1 MIRSMTG
8 YGKATGM
15 FGDKQITIEIKAL
28 NSKQFD
34 FNIKLPSLYAD
45 VENDLRT
52 LVTQSLE
59 RGKVY
64 CTVQIDEKDPQHV
77 PGLNIELAAAWYAQW
92 KQLEEQIG
100 LPPSRD
106 YHSVL
111 LRMPDFLRTTE
122 SIADEQDKVILVRTM
137 KEALQHL
144 NRFREMEGEVLGR
157 DIAQRIRLIES
168 LMEKIVPFEKTRLNR
183 LRERMEKA
191 LQEIAGKGISIDQ
204 NRLEQEMIF
213 HVERLDI
220 TEEKVRLKNHLKYF
234 LEVMDSAGTG
244 RKLGFIAQ
252 EIGREINTIGSKAN
266 DSEIQ
271 QVVVEMKDELEK
283 VKEQLFN
290 VL

>member
-1 MIRSMTG
+1 MTG

-15 FGDKQITIEIKAL
+15 VGEKQITVEIKAL

-34 FNIKLPSLYAD
+34 FNIKLPALYAE

-52 LVTQSLE
+52 LVAQSLE

-64 CTVQIDEKDPQHV
+64 CSVQFDEKGELNV
-77 PGLNIELAAAWYAQW
+77 PGLNVELAAFWYAQW
-92 KQLEEQIG
+92 KQLEQQIG
-100 LPPSRD
+100 LPPSAD
-106 YHSVL
+106 YHGLL
-111 LRMPDFLRTTE
+111 LRMPDFFKTSEAIAQDHEREVLISTLKQ
-122 SIADEQDKVILVRTM
+122 SI
-137 KEALQHL
+137 LQL
-144 NRFREMEGEVLGR
+144 NQFREKEGEVLGN

-168 LMEKIVPFEKTRLNR
+168 LMEKIVPFEKTRLIK

-220 TEEKVRLKNHLKYF
+220 TEEKVRLKNHLKHF
-234 LEVMDSAGTG
+234 LEVMDSMGGG

-266 DSEIQ
+266 DSGIQ

>member
-15 FGDKQITIEIKAL
+15 VGEKQITVEIKAL

-34 FNIKLPSLYAD
+34 FNIKLPALY
-45 VENDLRT
+45 VEIENEMRT
-52 LVTQSLE
+52 VVAQSLE
-59 RGKVY
+59 RGKVF
-64 CTVQIDEKDPQHV
+64 CAVQIDEKGQQNI
-77 PGLNIELAAAWYAQW
+77 PGLNVELASAWYEEW
-92 KQLEEQIG
+92 KQLEARIG
-100 LPPSRD
+100 LPPAAD
-106 YHSVL
+106 YHSLL
-111 LRMPDFLRTTE
+111 LRMPDFFKTTE
-122 SIADEQDKVILVRTM
+122 ATAPDQEKEVLMDTL
-137 KEALQHL
+137 KEAIQQL
-144 NRFREMEGEVLGR
+144 NHFREKEGEVLGK

-168 LMEKIVPFEKTRLNR
+168 FMEQIVPFEKTRLSK
-183 LRERMEKA
+183 LKERMEKA
-191 LQEIAGKGISIDQ
+191 LQEIAGNGISIDQ

-220 TEEKVRLKNHLKYF
+220 TEEKVRLRNHLRYF
-234 LEVMDSAGTG
+234 LEVMDLMGGG

-266 DSEIQ
+266 DSGIQ
-271 QVVVEMKDELEK
+271 QVVVDMKDELEK